1 MDSNDKFQLETLRRP
16 IDSSRPT
23 IPYSQFP
30 RPTLP
35 HLATSS
41 DGPSRLRGADGSSFE
56 TRNVTSSSAVHPPDN
71 TDLCTPSTHRRRRSS
86 IMNGLDWS
94 AGSVQAPPLQR
105 HEGIIEDWK
114 ETAANRDPLPTNE
127 DIELGSMSD
136 SDTITDDEETGLT
149 KQDRRKRKRERKR
162 NTQMDQRVVGSPAIT
177 AQERKDA
184 DQSVLKRMLA
194 NGMLISLW

>member
-1 MDSNDKFQLETLRRP
+1 
-16 IDSSRPT
+16 
-23 IPYSQFP
+23 
-30 RPTLP
+30 
-35 HLATSS
+35 
-41 DGPSRLRGADGSSFE
+41 
-56 TRNVTSSSAVHPPDN
+56 
-71 TDLCTPSTHRRRRSS
+71 
-86 IMNGLDWS
+86 MNGLDWS